1 MVLVFEESRMRGS
14 VLLTPTGHKVAASLY
29 VDLSVTWCGVMYM
42 QEIERETQVHCA
54 NYGPNLYG
62 LLPAHGAGVTDH
74 GQQHGLN
81 CSKFQSHRYQVGLV
95 LY

>member
-29 VDLSVTWCGVMYM
+29 VDLSGTWCGVMYM

-62 LLPAHGAGVTDH
+62 LHMGPGSQTMGSNM
-74 GQQHGLN
+74 GRIN

>member
-1 MVLVFEESRMRGS
+1 MCGAGVRGS

-62 LLPAHGAGVTDH
+62 LHMGPGSQTMGSNM
-74 GQQHGLN
+74 GRIN
-81 CSKFQSHRYQVGLV
+81 CRLAVNFSPIDIRWA
-95 LY
+95 